1 MIKLCI
7 GNTLSVMKG
16 YISLNV
22 FNVCQYSRVKEKS
35 QHHFFFRF
43 AIVLFQISL
52 ENIETKPNAQMDVAV
67 YQEAK

>member
-1 MIKLCI
+1 
-7 GNTLSVMKG
+7 MKG

-35 QHHFFFRF
+35 QHLFFFRF

>member
-1 MIKLCI
+1 
-7 GNTLSVMKG
+7 MKG

-22 FNVCQYSRVKEKS
+22 FNVCQYSKEKS